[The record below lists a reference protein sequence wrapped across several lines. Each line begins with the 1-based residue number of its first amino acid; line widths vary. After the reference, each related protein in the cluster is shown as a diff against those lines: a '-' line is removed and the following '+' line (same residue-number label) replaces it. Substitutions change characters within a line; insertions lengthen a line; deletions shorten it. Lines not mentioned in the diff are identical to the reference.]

1 MTTTTHAG
9 TDRRTGT
16 ARSRALRP
24 PSDGRHRLSVDLLAV
39 LAARLTARD
48 RWLLGM
54 LAEHR
59 VLTTAQI
66 AELAFDGQRRALIRL
81 TELWRLHALDR
92 FRPFT
97 EVGSAQWHYVLG
109 PAGTAVLTADTD
121 PPARPG
127 RWHRGEPLAIA
138 HSAMLTHTVGANGV
152 FTALAAAA
160 RHTPGARLAVWWSER
175 RAAAAWGDLARPDGY
190 GRWNQDGRSVD
201 FFVEY
206 DTGTEPL
213 GKVAAKL
220 CGYAALAEATGLH
233 TPVLFWL
240 PNPTREAGLR
250 RLLTDPGTPVATT
263 TPAAL
268 TRVGGAGP
276 AGPVWLPTG
285 TTTRV
290 GLVHLAA
297 LTHTPPPVVPA
308 PAARP
313 APAGPSRAAWA
324 APSPTPPAPTSRRPT
339 PRPRSGR

>member
-1 MTTTTHAG
+1 MTTTHADPDRG
-9 TDRRTGT
+9 TGA
-16 ARSRALRP
+16 ARPRALRP
-24 PSDGRHRLSVDLLAV
+24 PADGRHRLSTDLLAV

-66 AELAFDGQRRALIRL
+66 TELAFGGHRRALVRL
-81 TELWRLHALDR
+81 TELWRLHAVDR

-97 EVGSAQWHYVLG
+97 EVGSAPWHYVLG
-109 PAGTAVLTADTD
+109 PAGTAVLTADTTA
-121 PPARPG
+121 PARPG

-138 HSAMLTHTVGANGV
+138 HSAMLAHTVGANGV
-152 FTALAAAA
+152 FTALATAA
-160 RHTPGARLAVWWSER
+160 RRTPNARLAVWWSER

-190 GRWNQDGRSVD
+190 GRWDQDGRSVD

-206 DTGTEPL
+206 DTGSEQL
-213 GKVAAKL
+213 AKVAAKL
-220 CGYAALAEATGLH
+220 GGYAALADATGLH

-240 PNPTREAGLR
+240 PNPTRETGLR

-263 TPAAL
+263 TPTAV
-268 TRVGGAGP
+268 TRAGGAGP
-276 AGPVWLPTG
+276 AGPVWLPAG
-285 TTTRV
+285 ASTRV
-290 GLVHLAA
+290 GLVHLTAP
-297 LTHTPPPVVPA
+297 TQTPA
-308 PAARP
+308 PLGPAPGPRP
-313 APAGPSRAAWA
+313 TPAGPSRATWA